1 MHVSKLMKN
10 GSINLPSEIRRV
22 LKIKAGDK
30 VSFIETDHGVVLVP
44 IVDIFDLVD
53 EKYLDKSIEII
64 NEIREE
70 RRQMAL
76 NEEDT

>member
-30 VSFIETDHGVVLVP
+30 ISFIETDHGVVLVP